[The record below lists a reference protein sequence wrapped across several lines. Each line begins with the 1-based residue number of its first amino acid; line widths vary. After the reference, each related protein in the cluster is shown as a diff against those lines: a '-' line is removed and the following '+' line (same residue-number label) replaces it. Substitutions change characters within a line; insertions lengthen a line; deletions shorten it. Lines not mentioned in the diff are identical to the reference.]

1 MRKNILFL
9 LALSV
14 ISISVLTGCSK
25 KAVVPPK
32 QTDKSA
38 ATAKPGTTT
47 GGATDQGTTQ
57 HTCGG
62 NGYGSSNGNG
72 SGSSGY

>member
-14 ISISVLTGCSK
+14 MSISVLTGCSK

-32 QTDKSA
+32 QTDKSS
-38 ATAKPGTTT
+38 ATAKPGSSTGSTTN
-47 GGATDQGTTQ
+47 QGTTQ

-62 NGYGSSNGNG
+62 NGYYNGT
-72 SGSSGY
+72 GSSGN

>member
-14 ISISVLTGCSK
+14 MSISVLTGCSK

-38 ATAKPGTTT
+38 ASAKTGTNTGGTTN
-47 GGATDQGTTQ
+47 QGTTQ

-62 NGYGSSNGNG
+62 NGYGGSSG
-72 SGSSGY
+72 SGTGSSGY